1 MSLHPSSVFERGGPK
16 CSRRV
21 GRGGGGIKMAVA
33 TRGLTVSF
41 YGQHLPRTRVW
52 RSSEGLNMT
61 LAVPFSMCRCCWLC
75 QSARHRVFSTTFCS
89 RSPARNSSYYDL
101 LGIKQDA
108 TLEEIKQA
116 FFSKSKKLHPDSD
129 PGNPELHSQFVKL
142 NEAYRV
148 LSKASSRRRYDST
161 QAAQE
166 ARPPPGSHGSS
177 TSSSA
182 RRNPFDLGNFG
193 KRSAS
198 EPNEDVRYW
207 QQFHHSPS
215 ESFSGPE
222 FERKRRQNR
231 YIFGY
236 CLLVIVGGLAAHYI
250 GFRKLEKVHNNF
262 MDEKDRVITQIYN
275 ESKERARS
283 IGFQKQQELLRQK
296 HAEFAQ
302 RNSAISKQVPAG
314 ALDSGRET
322 APPISTAK

>member
-16 CSRRV
+16 SSRRV
-21 GRGGGGIKMAVA
+21 GRSGGGIKMAVA

-41 YGQHLPRTRVW
+41 YGRHLPRTRVW
-52 RSSEGLNMT
+52 RSSGGLNMT

-75 QSARHRVFSTTFCS
+75 QSARHRVFSTAFCS
-89 RSPARNSSYYDL
+89 SNRSYILFPMRDTQMLQSSPNFLSRN
-101 LGIKQDA
+101 GRQPGTAA
-108 TLEEIKQA
+108 TMTCW
-116 FFSKSKKLHPDSD
+116 
-129 PGNPELHSQFVKL
+129 G
-142 NEAYRV
+142 
-148 LSKASSRRRYDST
+148 SSRMPPWRRSS
-161 QAAQE
+161 
-166 ARPPPGSHGSS
+166 RP
-177 TSSSA
+177 SSA
-182 RRNPFDLGNFG
+182 SQR
-193 KRSAS
+193 RSAS

-302 RNSAISKQVPAG
+302 RNSAISKQVPGG

>member
-1 MSLHPSSVFERGGPK
+1 MEGGASLVFC
-16 CSRRV
+16 CSR
-21 GRGGGGIKMAVA
+21 GYNPNHWIHI
-33 TRGLTVSF
+33 TRKEILTK
-41 YGQHLPRTRVW
+41 H
-52 RSSEGLNMT
+52 RSNFLM
-61 LAVPFSMCRCCWLC
+61 
-75 QSARHRVFSTTFCS
+75 
-89 RSPARNSSYYDL
+89 
-101 LGIKQDA
+101 
-108 TLEEIKQA
+108 
-116 FFSKSKKLHPDSD
+116 LHPDSD
-129 PGNPELHSQFVKL
+129 PGNPDLHSQFVKL

-166 ARPPPGSHGSS
+166 ARPPPG

-182 RRNPFDLGNFG
+182 RSNPFDLGDFG

-198 EPNEDVRYW
+198 ESNEDVRYW
-207 QQFHHSPS
+207 QQFHHPPS
-215 ESFSGPE
+215 QSFSGPE

-231 YIFGY
+231 NIFGY

-262 MDEKDRVITQIYN
+262 MDEKDRAITQIYN

-302 RNSAISKQVPAG
+302 RNRAISKQVPGG

>member
-41 YGQHLPRTRVW
+41 YGRHLPRTRVW

-75 QSARHRVFSTTFCS
+75 QSARHRVFSTAFCS
-89 RSPARNSSYYDL
+89 RNRSYILFPMRDTQMLQSSPNFLSRN
-101 LGIKQDA
+101 GHQPGTAA
-108 TLEEIKQA
+108 TMTCW
-116 FFSKSKKLHPDSD
+116 
-129 PGNPELHSQFVKL
+129 G
-142 NEAYRV
+142 
-148 LSKASSRRRYDST
+148 SSRMPPWRRSS
-161 QAAQE
+161 
-166 ARPPPGSHGSS
+166 RP
-177 TSSSA
+177 SSA
-182 RRNPFDLGNFG
+182 SQR
-193 KRSAS
+193 RSAS

-222 FERKRRQNR
+222 YERKRRQNR

>member
-1 MSLHPSSVFERGGPK
+1 MQPASWKRRRRHQNGGRDPRAD
-16 CSRRV
+16 CR
-21 GRGGGGIKMAVA
+21 
-33 TRGLTVSF
+33 
-41 YGQHLPRTRVW
+41 HLPRTRVW

-75 QSARHRVFSTTFCS
+75 QSARHRVFSTAFCS

-182 RRNPFDLGNFG
+182 RRKPFDLGDFG

-222 FERKRRQNR
+222 YERKRRQNR

-250 GFRKLEKVHNNF
+250 GFRYGAASFPHVPAHHPKP
-262 MDEKDRVITQIYN
+262 DEKAPDLKFWGGETQGI
-275 ESKERARS
+275 ESGPLGLCIWPS
-283 IGFQKQQELLRQK
+283 ELSAG
-296 HAEFAQ
+296 HAPHQPCSTLSLSVFAWLGC
-302 RNSAISKQVPAG
+302 V
-314 ALDSGRET
+314 LEL
-322 APPISTAK
+322 